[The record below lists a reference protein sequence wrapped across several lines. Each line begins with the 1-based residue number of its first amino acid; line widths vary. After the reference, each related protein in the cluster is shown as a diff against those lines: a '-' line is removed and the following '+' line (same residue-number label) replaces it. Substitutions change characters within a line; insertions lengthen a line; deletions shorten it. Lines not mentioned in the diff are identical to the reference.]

1 MANSHLGFFDDIP
14 ADVAKNAADLEYHS
28 NVMSTGLD
36 PSEDIPQ
43 TGNN

>member
-1 MANSHLGFFDDIP
+1 MANPHLGLFHDIP

-28 NVMSTGLD
+28 NDMSAGLD
-36 PSEDIPQ
+36 SSEDIPQ